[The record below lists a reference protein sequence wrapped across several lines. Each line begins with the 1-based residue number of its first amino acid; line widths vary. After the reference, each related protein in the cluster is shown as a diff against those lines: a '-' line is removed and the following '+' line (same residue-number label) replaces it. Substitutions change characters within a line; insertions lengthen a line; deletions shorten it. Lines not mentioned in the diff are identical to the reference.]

1 VTEEIPEYRLHSEPE
16 EFDWFF
22 DIYIQGSNTTFLEL
36 SLKQEFQLSYFPW
49 TKVHED
55 QIDQATKST

>member
-1 VTEEIPEYRLHSEPE
+1 VTEEIPEYELHSEPK

-36 SLKQEFQLSYFPW
+36 SLKFSRSNPALTRFQLS
-49 TKVHED
+49 
-55 QIDQATKST
+55 